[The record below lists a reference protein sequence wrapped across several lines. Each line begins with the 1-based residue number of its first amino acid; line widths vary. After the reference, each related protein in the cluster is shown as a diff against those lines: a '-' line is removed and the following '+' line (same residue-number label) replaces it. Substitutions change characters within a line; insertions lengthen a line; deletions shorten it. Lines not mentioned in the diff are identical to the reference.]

1 MRLLHPDSGGVPS
14 STGIIQD
21 VWKVFFSMEAVRM
34 AGGIAIKGVSGD
46 FGKRC
51 IAIEPL
57 SRGWGRAKKA
67 FSDQGVPYANP
78 NASIAKQIKN

>member
-1 MRLLHPDSGGVPS
+1 
-14 STGIIQD
+14 
-21 VWKVFFSMEAVRM
+21 M
-34 AGGIAIKGVSGD
+34 ADGIAIKGVSGR
-46 FGKRC
+46 FGKRY

-78 NASIAKQIKN
+78 NASIAKQIKS